1 MRDALTLGL
10 AGTVVALAAAVPALG
25 VSSASAATTTPGC
38 TVAEATLTWGF
49 KESFRS
55 YISGSIAKGSWTT
68 ADGATYTTPSFG
80 WSGGSGTTDVSGA
93 GTVGWTGSV
102 RFTGHG
108 GILDTTIADPTIE
121 VTGPTSAMLHL
132 DVRGTTQD
140 GAAIDELDVPF
151 ATLDL
156 TAHPVDPAAGT
167 VVLDAAA
174 ATLTQ
179 EGATAFGTYPAGTAL
194 DPVSASIPVSCAD
207 PTPTPS
213 ATPVPAVVAPTSTV
227 SPAAVSTDHGPGGAG
242 TALGIGIGAAASAAA
257 AGATAFVVVRRR
269 RAADPS
275 P

>member
-1 MRDALTLGL
+1 VRDAVTLGL

-25 VSSASAATTTPGC
+25 ASPASAATSATGC
-38 TVAEATLTWGF
+38 TVADATMTWGF

-55 YISGSIAKGSWTT
+55 YISGSIAKGSWTA
-68 ADGATYTTPSFG
+68 ADGATYATPSFG
-80 WSGGSGTTDVSGA
+80 WSGGAGTTDASGV
-93 GTVGWTGSV
+93 GTIGWTGSV
-102 RFTGHG
+102 WFTGHG
-108 GILDTTIADPTIE
+108 GILDTTIADPAIE
-121 VTGPTSAMLHL
+121 ITGPTSAVLHL

-140 GAAIDELDVPF
+140 GAAIDEQDVPF

-156 TAHPVDPAAGT
+156 AAHPVDPTAGT
-167 VVLDAAA
+167 VEVDAAA

-194 DPVSASIPVSCAD
+194 DPVSASVPVTCTD

-213 ATPVPAVVAPTSTV
+213 VTPVPAAAAHTSTA
-227 SPAAVSTDHGPGGAG
+227 SPVAASADPGSDGVG
-242 TALGIGIGAAASAAA
+242 TALGIGAAALAAA
-257 AGATAFVVVRRR
+257 AGATALVVVRRR